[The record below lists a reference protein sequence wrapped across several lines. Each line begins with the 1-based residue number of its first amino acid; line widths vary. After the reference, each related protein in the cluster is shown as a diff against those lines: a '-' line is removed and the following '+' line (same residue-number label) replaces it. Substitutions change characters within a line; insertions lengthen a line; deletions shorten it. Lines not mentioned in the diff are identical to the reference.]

1 MKRSFLGKFVLLLI
15 VGAVVA
21 PAPYRS
27 SAWAQ
32 ADPHVNHQKGAN
44 LEARASLRNAA
55 LAATRLRHEL
65 RDQVN
70 SGLVGIVAGS
80 TGDADFDETADLAAS
95 LDQMSGGLRILPV
108 IGQGALQNATDV
120 LFARGVDI
128 GIIQSDVLAALKR
141 HPPFPGVERFVRYIT
156 KLSDE
161 EVHILAGEDIRSIK
175 DLASKTVNFGLRDS
189 GTAFT
194 AGAIFRSLGIPVSA
208 TNFPQA
214 VALEKLRMGEIAALV
229 YVTGKPNRL
238 FRDVR
243 PDEDLH
249 FLPIPASADLAKTYA
264 SASLTAADYPQL
276 IEAGKSVQTVAV
288 GTVLVT
294 YNWPPGTEHYRNVRH
309 FVRAFFDKLRLLQT
323 PPHQPEWRDVDLT
336 AAVPGWTRFAPAEEW
351 IRKAELDTAAPHRPQ
366 QAAAAAS
373 GGARQLDLGRLFA
386 DFTAYRQRH
395 MAAADAA
402 RAPDPRQIDA
412 LVALFADFDAHQ
424 KRQAGI
430 ESSDRAQQPQ
440 TPTREARRKAG
451 WPG

>member
-1 MKRSFLGKFVLLLI
+1 MKRSFLGVFVLFLTI
-15 VGAVVA
+15 AVA

-27 SAWAQ
+27 AALAQ
-32 ADPHVNHQKGAN
+32 MDPHRAPFETQ
-44 LEARASLRNAA
+44 ASLRNAA
-55 LAATRLRHEL
+55 RAATRLRHAL
-65 RDQVN
+65 RNEVN

-80 TGDADFDETADLAAS
+80 TGDADFDETTDLAAS
-95 LDQMSGGLRILPV
+95 LDQMSGGLRILPI

-120 LFARGVDI
+120 VFARGVDI

-214 VALEKLRMGEIAALV
+214 VALQKLRMGEIAALV

-238 FRDVR
+238 FQDVR

-249 FLPIPASADLAKTYA
+249 FLPIPAADLAKTYD

-294 YNWPPGTEHYRNVRH
+294 YNWPPGTEHYRNVAH
-309 FVRAFFDKLRLLQT
+309 FVRAFFGKLRLLQT

-351 IRKAELDTAAPHRPQ
+351 IRNAELDTAGPHRPQ
-366 QAAAAAS
+366 QAAAA

-386 DFTAYRQRH
+386 DFAAYRQRH

-402 RAPDPRQIDA
+402 RSPDPRQVDA

-424 KRQAGI
+424 KRQAGTQ
-430 ESSDRAQQPQ
+430 SSDRAQPQ
-440 TPTREARRKAG
+440 TLTREAHRKTG

>member
-1 MKRSFLGKFVLLLI
+1 LI

-55 LAATRLRHEL
+55 LAAARLRHEL
-65 RDQVN
+65 RNQVN

-80 TGDADFDETADLAAS
+80 AGDADFDETADLAAS

-141 HPPFPGVERFVRYIT
+141 HPPFPEVERFVRYIT

-161 EVHILAGEDIRSIK
+161 DVHVLAGEDIRSVK
-175 DLASKTVNFGLRDS
+175 DLASKKVNFGLRDS
-189 GTAFT
+189 GTDFT

-214 VALEKLRMGEIAALV
+214 VALQKLRMGEIAALV

-238 FRDVR
+238 FQDVR
-243 PDEDLH
+243 PDENLH
-249 FLPIPASADLAKTYA
+249 FLPIPAADLAKTYDA
-264 SASLTAADYPQL
+264 ASLTAADYPQL
-276 IEAGKSVQTVAV
+276 IETEKPVQTVAV

-294 YNWPPGTEHYRNVRH
+294 YNWPPKTEHYRNVTH

-351 IRKAELDTAAPHRPQ
+351 IRKAELDNAALHRPQ

-395 MAAADAA
+395 MMAADAA
-402 RAPDPRQIDA
+402 RAPDPRRVDA
-412 LVALFADFDAHQ
+412 LVALFADFDAHR
-424 KRQAGI
+424 KRQAGM
-430 ESSDRAQQPQ
+430 ESSDRAPPQ
-440 TPTREARRKAG
+440 TPTREARWKAG